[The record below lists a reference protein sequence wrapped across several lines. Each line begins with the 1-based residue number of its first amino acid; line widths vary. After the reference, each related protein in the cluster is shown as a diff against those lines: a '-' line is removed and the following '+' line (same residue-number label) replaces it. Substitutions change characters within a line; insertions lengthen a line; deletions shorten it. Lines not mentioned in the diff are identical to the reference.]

1 MVKEKLR
8 YVRKFH
14 YHLMCHLFD
23 TCLSHET
30 QVERYTQTS
39 IYIHKWR
46 QKEKFAF
53 EQATKAQRWRK
64 ATALLFL
71 YPRR

>member
-39 IYIHKWR
+39 IYIHK
-46 QKEKFAF
+46 
-53 EQATKAQRWRK
+53 
-64 ATALLFL
+64 
-71 YPRR
+71 